1 MKPFG
6 IWKYLLILIVLSFG
20 IIYALPNLYVPD
32 PAVQISYNDSTL
44 SPDIKLQKRL
54 TKVLEDSTSES
65 TVPEVEIHEKYALI
79 RLTSSQEQLRV
90 KELFST
96 VGDDLIVALNLAP
109 TTPDWLK
116 NIGGEPLKL
125 GLDLRGGVHFLME
138 VDTQAALSN
147 RQNGTLQDIRRKLR
161 EEKIRYN
168 SLSVERDQTI
178 KLKVTEKAGFDT
190 TEELTQSRMDEFT
203 PETGIFGGKVGPWLR
218 NLFFGSGE
226 KDQTIKL
233 KVKKDTVFES
243 VTELL
248 EDNYPQFSISYREI
262 GNQYEFSLRLTDQEI
277 EQIEADAID
286 QNLTTLRNRVNE
298 LGVSEPIVQRQ
309 GKKRIIVELPGIQD
323 TAEAKKILGKTATLE
338 FHLEAEH
345 DTPRTRKTSYPHRD
359 KRMGVSELQDQIII
373 GGDQVATA
381 QASFDESGMPQVNI
395 TLDGAGGTRMH
406 RATRDKIGKRL
417 GVLFVEQKNKTSYT
431 TDAKGNQVAIQR
443 TFETKEIISLA
454 TIQAALGTQFRIT
467 GLDSPQESSELA
479 LLLRA
484 GALAAPMS
492 FVEERT
498 VGPSLGQDNI
508 NAGILSMELGMA
520 LVLLFTLFYYR
531 IFGVAA
537 SLALGTNI
545 VLLVAIMSILSATLT
560 LPGIAGIVLTVGM
573 AIDANV
579 LIFSRIKE
587 ELKAGTEPL
596 QAIDQGYDKAF
607 TTIFDA
613 KLTTLLVAVIL
624 YSLGTGPIK
633 GFSITLSIGIL
644 TSMFTAILGTRG
656 FIYLIYRNKK
666 NPSRIAI

>member
-20 IIYALPNLYVPD
+20 IIYALPNLYAPD
-32 PAVQISYNDSTL
+32 PAVQVSYNDSTQIH
-44 SPDIKLQKRL
+44 DRKLQQRL
-54 TKVLEDSTSES
+54 TKVLEDGELSNG
-65 TVPEVEIHEKYALI
+65 VPEVEIHKKYALI
-79 RLTSSQEQLRV
+79 RLSSAEEQLRV
-90 KELFST
+90 KDLLSS

-109 TTPDWLK
+109 TTPEWLE

-138 VDTQAALSN
+138 VDTETALSN
-147 RQNGTLQDIRRKLR
+147 RQNGTLLDIRRKLR
-161 EEKIRYN
+161 DEKIRYN
-168 SLSVERDQTI
+168 SLFV
-178 KLKVTEKAGFDT
+178 
-190 TEELTQSRMDEFT
+190 
-203 PETGIFGGKVGPWLR
+203 
-218 NLFFGSGE
+218 E
-226 KDQTIKL
+226 KDQTIRL
-233 KVKKDTVFES
+233 KVTDEAVFES
-243 VTELL
+243 ATELL
-248 EDNYPQFSISYREI
+248 EDNYPQFVIGYTQAGDQFNISLSLSEDEI
-262 GNQYEFSLRLTDQEI
+262 D
-277 EQIEADAID
+277 QIEADAID

-338 FHLEAEH
+338 FHLEAEY

-359 KRMGVSELQDQIII
+359 TRLGVSELQDQIII

-381 QASFDESGMPQVNI
+381 QASFDESGLPQVNI
-395 TLDGAGGTRMH
+395 TLDGAGGARMH
-406 RATRDKIGKRL
+406 RATRGNIGKRL
-417 GVLFVEQKNKTSYT
+417 GVLFVEQKNKTTYRR
-431 TDAKGNQVAIQR
+431 DAEGNQVEVQEA
-443 TFETKEIISLA
+443 FETKEIISLA
-454 TIQAALGTQFRIT
+454 TIRAALGTQFRIT

-484 GALAAPMS
+484 GALAAPMR

-508 NAGILSMELGMA
+508 NAGILSMQLGMT

-531 IFGVAA
+531 VFGVAA

-545 VLLVAIMSILSATLT
+545 ILLVAIMSILSATLT

-579 LIFSRIKE
+579 LIFSRIRE
-587 ELKAGTEPL
+587 ELKQGTEPL

-607 TTIFDA
+607 LTILDA
-613 KLTTLLVAVIL
+613 NLTTLLVAVIL

-633 GFSITLSIGIL
+633 GFSVTLSIGIL
-644 TSMFTAILGTRG
+644 TSMFTAIVGTRG

>member
-6 IWKYLLILIVLSFG
+6 IWKYFLILIVLSFG
-20 IIYALPNLYVPD
+20 IIYALPNLYAPD

-54 TKVLEDSTSES
+54 TKVLEANTSKNK
-65 TVPEVEIHEKYALI
+65 VPEVEIHENYALI
-79 RLTSSQEQLRV
+79 RLASSKEQLRV

-109 TTPDWLK
+109 TTPQWLK

-138 VDTQAALSN
+138 VDTQKALNN
-147 RQNGTLQDIRRKLR
+147 RQNGTLLDIRRKLR
-161 EEKIRYN
+161 GEKIRYN
-168 SLSVERDQTI
+168 SLFVEKDQAI
-178 KLKVTEKAGFDT
+178 KLKVT
-190 TEELTQSRMDEFT
+190 Q
-203 PETGIFGGKVGPWLR
+203 
-218 NLFFGSGE
+218 
-226 KDQTIKL
+226 
-233 KVKKDTVFES
+233 ES
-243 VTELL
+243 VFDNATELL
-248 EDNYPQFSISYREI
+248 EDNYPQFTISYTEI
-262 GNQYEFSLRLTDQEI
+262 GNQFEISLRLTEQEI

-286 QNLTTLRNRVNE
+286 QNLTTIRNRVNE
-298 LGVSEPIVQRQ
+298 LGVSEPIVYRQ
-309 GKKRIIVELPGIQD
+309 GKKRIVVQLPGIQD

-373 GGDQVATA
+373 SGDQVATA
-381 QASFDESGMPQVNI
+381 QASFDENGIPQVNI
-395 TLDGAGGTRMH
+395 TLDGAGGARMH
-406 RATRDKIGKRL
+406 RTTRDKIGKRL
-417 GVLFVEQKNKTSYT
+417 GVLFVEQKNKTSYAR
-431 TDAKGNQVAIQR
+431 DAQGNQVAIQQ

-454 TIQAALGTQFRIT
+454 TIQAALGTKFRIT

-484 GALAAPMS
+484 GALAAPMR

-498 VGPSLGQDNI
+498 VGPSLGKDNI

-537 SLALGTNI
+537 CLALGTNI

-573 AIDANV
+573 AVDANV

-587 ELKAGTEPL
+587 ELKQGTEPL

-607 TTIFDA
+607 LTILDA
-613 KLTTLLVAVIL
+613 NLTTLLVAVIL
-624 YSLGTGPIK
+624 YSFGTGPIK
-633 GFSITLSIGIL
+633 GFSVTLSIGII

-656 FIYLIYRNKK
+656 FIYLVYRNKK
-666 NPSRIAI
+666 NLSRLAI

>member
-1 MKPFG
+1 VKPFG
-6 IWKYLLILIVLSFG
+6 IWKYFLILIVLSFG
-20 IIYALPNLYVPD
+20 IIYALPNLYAPD

-54 TKVLEDSTSES
+54 TKVLEANTSENK
-65 TVPEVEIHEKYALI
+65 VPEVEIHENYALI
-79 RLTSSQEQLRV
+79 RLASSKEQLRV

-109 TTPDWLK
+109 TTPQWLK

-138 VDTQAALSN
+138 VDTQKALNN
-147 RQNGTLQDIRRKLR
+147 RQNGTLLDIRRKLR
-161 EEKIRYN
+161 GEKIRYN
-168 SLSVERDQTI
+168 SLFVEKDQAI
-178 KLKVTEKAGFDT
+178 KLKVT
-190 TEELTQSRMDEFT
+190 Q
-203 PETGIFGGKVGPWLR
+203 
-218 NLFFGSGE
+218 
-226 KDQTIKL
+226 
-233 KVKKDTVFES
+233 ES
-243 VTELL
+243 VFDNATELL
-248 EDNYPQFSISYREI
+248 EDNYPQFTISYTEA
-262 GNQYEFSLRLTDQEI
+262 GNQFEISLRLTEQEI

-298 LGVSEPIVQRQ
+298 LGVSEPIVYRQ
-309 GKKRIIVELPGIQD
+309 GKKRIVVQLPGIQD

-359 KRMGVSELQDQIII
+359 KRMGESELQDQIII

-381 QASFDESGMPQVNI
+381 QASFDENGIPQVNI

-406 RATRDKIGKRL
+406 RTTRDKIGKRL

-431 TDAKGNQVAIQR
+431 RDAQGNQVAIQQ

-454 TIQAALGTQFRIT
+454 TIQAALGTKFRIT

-484 GALAAPMS
+484 GALAAPMR

-498 VGPSLGQDNI
+498 VGPSLGKDNI

-537 SLALGTNI
+537 CLALGTNI

-573 AIDANV
+573 AVDANV

-587 ELKAGTEPL
+587 ELKQGTEPL

-607 TTIFDA
+607 LTILDA
-613 KLTTLLVAVIL
+613 NLTTLLVAVIL
-624 YSLGTGPIK
+624 YSFGTGPIK
-633 GFSITLSIGIL
+633 GFSVTLSIGII

-656 FIYLIYRNKK
+656 FIYLVYRNKK
-666 NPSRIAI
+666 NLSRLAI

>member
-6 IWKYLLILIVLSFG
+6 IWKYFLILVVLSFG
-20 IIYALPNLYVPD
+20 LIYASPNLYAPD
-32 PAVQISYNDSTL
+32 PAIQISYNDSTL
-44 SPDIKLQKRL
+44 SPDLKLQRRL
-54 TKVLEDSTSES
+54 TKVLENNISENK
-65 TVPEVEIHEKYALI
+65 VPEVEIHESYALI
-79 RLTSSQEQLRV
+79 RLASPEEQLRV
-90 KELFST
+90 KDLFST

-109 TTPDWLK
+109 TTPEWLK

-138 VDTQAALSN
+138 VDTKTALSN
-147 RQNGTLQDIRRKLR
+147 RQNGTLLDIRRKLR

-168 SLSVERDQTI
+168 SLFV
-178 KLKVTEKAGFDT
+178 
-190 TEELTQSRMDEFT
+190 
-203 PETGIFGGKVGPWLR
+203 
-218 NLFFGSGE
+218 E

-233 KVKKDTVFES
+233 KVTQES
-243 VTELL
+243 VFDKATELL
-248 EDNYPQFSISYREI
+248 EDEYPQFAISYTEV
-262 GNQYEFSLRLTDQEI
+262 GNQFEISLRLTDQEI

-381 QASFDESGMPQVNI
+381 QASFDESGIASFDESGMPQVNI
-395 TLDGAGGTRMH
+395 TLDGAGGARMH
-406 RATRDKIGKRL
+406 RATRGNIGKRL
-417 GVLFVEQKNKTSYT
+417 GVLFVEQKNKTSFKR
-431 TDAKGNQVAIQR
+431 DAQGNQVEVQQ

-484 GALAAPMS
+484 GALAAPMR

-520 LVLLFTLFYYR
+520 LVLLFTLVYYR

-573 AIDANV
+573 AVDANV

-587 ELKAGTEPL
+587 ELKQGTEPL

-607 TTIFDA
+607 LTILDA
-613 KLTTLLVAVIL
+613 NITTLIVAVIL
-624 YSLGTGPIK
+624 YSFGTGPIK
-633 GFSITLSIGIL
+633 GFSVTLSIGII

-656 FIYLIYRNKK
+656 FIYLVYRNKK
-666 NPSRIAI
+666 NISRLAI

>member
-1 MKPFG
+1 VKPFG
-6 IWKYLLILIVLSFG
+6 IWKYFLILIVLSFG
-20 IIYALPNLYVPD
+20 IIYALPNLYAPD

-54 TKVLEDSTSES
+54 TKVLEANTSENK
-65 TVPEVEIHEKYALI
+65 VPEVEIHENYALI
-79 RLTSSQEQLRV
+79 RLASSKEQLRV

-109 TTPDWLK
+109 TTPQWLK

-138 VDTQAALSN
+138 VDTQKALNN
-147 RQNGTLQDIRRKLR
+147 RQNGTLLDIRRKLR
-161 EEKIRYN
+161 GEKIRYN
-168 SLSVERDQTI
+168 SLFVEKDQAI
-178 KLKVTEKAGFDT
+178 KLKVT
-190 TEELTQSRMDEFT
+190 Q
-203 PETGIFGGKVGPWLR
+203 
-218 NLFFGSGE
+218 
-226 KDQTIKL
+226 
-233 KVKKDTVFES
+233 ES
-243 VTELL
+243 VFDNATELL
-248 EDNYPQFSISYREI
+248 EDNYPQFTISYTEE
-262 GNQYEFSLRLTDQEI
+262 GNQFEISLRLTEQEI

-298 LGVSEPIVQRQ
+298 LGVSEPIVYRQ
-309 GKKRIIVELPGIQD
+309 GKKRIVVQLPGIQD

-381 QASFDESGMPQVNI
+381 QASFDENGIPQVNI
-395 TLDGAGGTRMH
+395 TLDGAGGARMH
-406 RATRDKIGKRL
+406 RTTRDKIGKRL

-431 TDAKGNQVAIQR
+431 RDAQGNQVAIQQ

-454 TIQAALGTQFRIT
+454 TIQAALGTKFRIT

-484 GALAAPMS
+484 GALAAPMR

-498 VGPSLGQDNI
+498 VGPSLGKDNI

-537 SLALGTNI
+537 CLALGTNI

-573 AIDANV
+573 AVDANV

-587 ELKAGTEPL
+587 ELKQGTEPL

-607 TTIFDA
+607 LTILDA
-613 KLTTLLVAVIL
+613 NLTTLLVAVIL
-624 YSLGTGPIK
+624 YSFGTGPIK
-633 GFSITLSIGIL
+633 GFSVTLSIGII

-656 FIYLIYRNKK
+656 FIYLVYRNKK
-666 NPSRIAI
+666 NLSRLAI

>member
-1 MKPFG
+1 
-6 IWKYLLILIVLSFG
+6 
-20 IIYALPNLYVPD
+20 
-32 PAVQISYNDSTL
+32 
-44 SPDIKLQKRL
+44 
-54 TKVLEDSTSES
+54 
-65 TVPEVEIHEKYALI
+65 
-79 RLTSSQEQLRV
+79 
-90 KELFST
+90 
-96 VGDDLIVALNLAP
+96 
-109 TTPDWLK
+109 
-116 NIGGEPLKL
+116 
-125 GLDLRGGVHFLME
+125 
-138 VDTQAALSN
+138 
-147 RQNGTLQDIRRKLR
+147 R

-168 SLSVERDQTI
+168 SLFVEKDQAI
-178 KLKVTEKAGFDT
+178 KLKVT
-190 TEELTQSRMDEFT
+190 Q
-203 PETGIFGGKVGPWLR
+203 
-218 NLFFGSGE
+218 
-226 KDQTIKL
+226 
-233 KVKKDTVFES
+233 ES
-243 VTELL
+243 VFDNATELL
-248 EDNYPQFSISYREI
+248 EDNYPQFTISYTEA
-262 GNQYEFSLRLTDQEI
+262 GNQFEISLRLTEQEI

-298 LGVSEPIVQRQ
+298 LGVSEPIVYRQ
-309 GKKRIIVELPGIQD
+309 GKKRIVVQLPGIQD

-381 QASFDESGMPQVNI
+381 QASFDENGIPQVNI
-395 TLDGAGGTRMH
+395 TLDGAGGARMH
-406 RATRDKIGKRL
+406 RTTRDKIGKRL
-417 GVLFVEQKNKTSYT
+417 GVLFVEQKNKTSYAR
-431 TDAKGNQVAIQR
+431 DAQGNQVAIQQ

-454 TIQAALGTQFRIT
+454 TIQAALGTKFRIT

-484 GALAAPMS
+484 GALAAPMR

-498 VGPSLGQDNI
+498 VGPSLGKDNI

-537 SLALGTNI
+537 CLALGTNI

-573 AIDANV
+573 AVDANV

-587 ELKAGTEPL
+587 ELKQGTEPL

-607 TTIFDA
+607 LTILDA
-613 KLTTLLVAVIL
+613 NLTTLLVAVIL
-624 YSLGTGPIK
+624 YSFGTGPIK
-633 GFSITLSIGIL
+633 GFSVTLSIGII

-656 FIYLIYRNKK
+656 FIYLVYRNKK
-666 NPSRIAI
+666 NLSRLAI

>member
-6 IWKYLLILIVLSFG
+6 IWKYFLILVVLSFG
-20 IIYALPNLYVPD
+20 LIYASPNLYAPD
-32 PAVQISYNDSTL
+32 PAIQISYNDSTL
-44 SPDIKLQKRL
+44 SPDLKLQRRL
-54 TKVLEDSTSES
+54 TKVLENNISENK
-65 TVPEVEIHEKYALI
+65 VPEVEIHESYALI
-79 RLTSSQEQLRV
+79 RLASPEEQLRV
-90 KELFST
+90 KDLFST

-109 TTPDWLK
+109 TTPEWLK

-138 VDTQAALSN
+138 VDTKTALSN
-147 RQNGTLQDIRRKLR
+147 RQNGTLLDIRRKLR

-168 SLSVERDQTI
+168 SLFV
-178 KLKVTEKAGFDT
+178 
-190 TEELTQSRMDEFT
+190 
-203 PETGIFGGKVGPWLR
+203 
-218 NLFFGSGE
+218 E

-233 KVKKDTVFES
+233 KVTQES
-243 VTELL
+243 VFDKATELL
-248 EDNYPQFSISYREI
+248 EDEYPQFAISYTEV
-262 GNQYEFSLRLTDQEI
+262 GNQFEISLRLTDQEI

-359 KRMGVSELQDQIII
+359 KRMGISELQDQIII

-395 TLDGAGGTRMH
+395 TLDGAGGARMH
-406 RATRDKIGKRL
+406 RATRGNIGKRL
-417 GVLFVEQKNKTSYT
+417 GVLFVEQRNKTSFKR
-431 TDAKGNQVAIQR
+431 DAQGNQITVQQ

-484 GALAAPMS
+484 GALAAPMR

-520 LVLLFTLFYYR
+520 LVLLFTLVYYR

-573 AIDANV
+573 AVDANV

-587 ELKAGTEPL
+587 ELKQGTEPL

-607 TTIFDA
+607 LTILDA
-613 KLTTLLVAVIL
+613 NITTLIVAVIL

-633 GFSITLSIGIL
+633 GFSVTLSIGII

-656 FIYLIYRNKK
+656 FIYLVYRNKK
-666 NPSRIAI
+666 NISRLAI